1 MTAKRQMF
9 RSSMVVGIF
18 SSLGSLTGIL
28 VEISIAANLG
38 LSKASDTFYVAFT
51 VPYIMTNLISA
62 TGQFSLVP
70 FFASLEAQ
78 HPEEEIWRGFSY
90 VANMVFLGLSA
101 LALLG
106 VLTAPWLIRG
116 IAPGF
121 TTGQA
126 EVAAHLARW
135 LFIII
140 IPAGVAEIMRSF
152 LFSRHRFALPASAN
166 FFRNATVVLSVLFGF
181 HRFHYY
187 SIIFGYLAGYLL
199 QFAVLGS
206 QVFISFPVRY
216 SVSFKGSGEAFR
228 NLHGAGLTQL
238 TTAVSW
244 QGVVIVERIIASFLP
259 PGTLTALAYGMRI
272 MSTIAEVLAGSAGT
286 AALPR
291 LSMAVARKA
300 VAEVR
305 SVLRDTLEISLAL
318 VAPFMVFCLML
329 SHHIIRL
336 IFERGRF
343 THEAASLMALVFFY
357 YCLGLVPYAAVR
369 LMNFYLF
376 ARNEA
381 TAFFRLAVF
390 QYAVNIGFDLFYVG
404 VLHLGA
410 KGIPLGMLTSVILA
424 CGLAWHRNL
433 GNVRE
438 SIDRT
443 LGLFALKVAA
453 GCGLAALAIWG
464 LSVWLSVPQTGFG
477 TFVYL
482 CVTCGAGSLAYL
494 TALMVTGILSLSQWR
509 LLFERQAGS

>member
-1 MTAKRQMF
+1 MTAKRQMV

-18 SSLGSLTGIL
+18 SFLGSLTGIL

-51 VPYIMTNLISA
+51 VPYIITNLISA

-70 FFASLEAQ
+70 FFASLEAR
-78 HPEEEIWRGFSY
+78 HPEEEVWRGFSY
-90 VANMVFLGLSA
+90 VANVVFLGLSA

-106 VLTAPWLIRG
+106 ALAAPWLVRG

-126 EVAAHLARW
+126 ELAAHLARW

-152 LFSRHRFALPASAN
+152 LFSRHCFALPASAN
-166 FFRNATVVLSVLFGF
+166 FFRNATVVLGVLVGF
-181 HRFHYY
+181 RRFHYY
-187 SIIFGYLAGYLL
+187 SIIFGYLAGYLV
-199 QFAVLGS
+199 QFVVLGG
-206 QVFISFPVRY
+206 QLLISFPVRY

-228 NLHGAGLTQL
+228 HLRGAGLTQMA
-238 TTAVSW
+238 TALSW

-259 PGTLTALAYGMRI
+259 SGTLTALGYGLKI
-272 MSTIAEVLAGSAGT
+272 MSTIAEVLAGSVGT

-300 VAEVR
+300 IAEVR
-305 SVLRDTLEISLAL
+305 SVLRDTLEISMAL
-318 VAPFMVFCLML
+318 VAPSMVFCLML
-329 SHHIIRL
+329 SHNIIHL
-336 IFERGRF
+336 IFEHGRF

-357 YCLGLVPYAAVR
+357 YCLGLLPYAAVR

-381 TAFFRLAVF
+381 GAFFQLAVF
-390 QYAVNIGFDLFYVG
+390 QYALNIAFDLFYVG

-410 KGIPLGMLTSVILA
+410 KGIPLGMLTSVLFA
-424 CGLAWHRNL
+424 CGLAWWRNL

-438 SIDRT
+438 AIDRA
-443 LGLFALKVAA
+443 LGQFALKVAA
-453 GCGLAALAIWG
+453 GSSLAALAIWG
-464 LSVWLSVPQTGFG
+464 LRAWLSMPQTGLSNFI
-477 TFVYL
+477 YL
-482 CVTCGAGSLAYL
+482 CITCGTGTLIYL
-494 TALMVTGILSLSQWR
+494 LVLVASGILSPSQLR
-509 LLFERQAGS
+509 LLWQRPTEP

>member
-1 MTAKRQMF
+1 
-9 RSSMVVGIF
+9 VVGIF

-28 VEISIAANLG
+28 VEMSIAANLG

-51 VPYIMTNLISA
+51 VPYIITNLISA

-78 HPEEEIWRGFSY
+78 HSEDEVWRGFSY
-90 VANMVFLGLSA
+90 VANVVFLGLSA

-106 VLTAPWLIRG
+106 ALAAPWLIRG

-121 TTGQA
+121 TLDQA
-126 EVAAHLARW
+126 ELATHLARW

-152 LFSRHRFALPASAN
+152 LFSRHRFAVPSSAN

-181 HRFHYY
+181 RQYHYY
-187 SIIFGYLAGYLL
+187 SIIFGYLAGYLV

-206 QVFISFPVRY
+206 QLLISFPVRY
-216 SVSFKGSGEAFR
+216 SVSFRGSGEAFR
-228 NLHGAGLTQL
+228 NLRGAGLAQMA
-238 TTAVSW
+238 TALSW

-259 PGTLTALAYGMRI
+259 PGTLTALAYGIKI
-272 MSTIAEVLAGSAGT
+272 MGTIAEVLAGSAGT

-291 LSMAVARKA
+291 LSKAVAHKA

-305 SVLRDTLEISLAL
+305 SALRDTLEISLAL

-329 SHHIIRL
+329 SHNIIRL
-336 IFERGRF
+336 FFERGQF

-357 YCLGLVPYAAVR
+357 YCLGLLPFAAVR

-381 TAFFRLAVF
+381 AAFFRLAVI
-390 QYAVNIGFDLFYVG
+390 QYALNVGFDLFYVG

-410 KGIPLGMLTSVILA
+410 KGIPLGMLTAVIFS
-424 CGLAWHRNL
+424 CGLAWRWDL
-433 GNVRE
+433 GKVRDA
-438 SIDRT
+438 IDRT

-453 GCGLAALAIWG
+453 GCVLAALAIWG
-464 LSVWLSVPQTGFG
+464 LRAWLAAPQTGPGNFA
-477 TFVYL
+477 YL
-482 CVTCGAGSLAYL
+482 CATCGAGTVAYL
-494 TALMVTGILSLSQWR
+494 LVLMVSGILSLSQLR
-509 LLFERQAGS
+509 LLWHRPA

>member
-51 VPYIMTNLISA
+51 VPYIVTNLISA

-70 FFASLEAQ
+70 FFSSLEAQ
-78 HPEEEIWRGFSY
+78 HPEEEVWRGVSY

-106 VLTAPWLIRG
+106 ALGAPWLIRG

-121 TTGQA
+121 TRQQA
-126 EVAAHLARW
+126 ELAAHLARW

-181 HRFHYY
+181 RRFHYY
-187 SIIFGYLAGYLL
+187 SIIFGYLAGYLV
-199 QFAVLGS
+199 QFAVLGG
-206 QVFISFPVRY
+206 QFLISFPVRY
-216 SVSFKGSGEAFR
+216 SASFRGSGEAFR
-228 NLHGAGLTQL
+228 NLRGAGLTQMA
-238 TTAVSW
+238 TALSW

-259 PGTLTALAYGMRI
+259 PGTLTALAYGMKI

-305 SVLRDTLEISLAL
+305 NALRDTLEISLAL
-318 VAPFMVFCLML
+318 VAPSMVFCLML
-329 SHHIIRL
+329 SQNIIRL
-336 IFERGRF
+336 FFERGRF

-357 YCLGLVPYAAVR
+357 YCLGLLPYAAVR

-376 ARNEA
+376 ARNDA
-381 TAFFRLAVF
+381 AAFFRLAFF
-390 QYAVNIGFDLFYVG
+390 QYAMNIAFDLFYVG
-404 VLHLGA
+404 LLHLGA
-410 KGIPLGMLTSVILA
+410 KGIPLGMLTSVLLA
-424 CGLAWHRNL
+424 CGLAWRRDL
-433 GNVRE
+433 GKVRE
-438 SIDRT
+438 AIDRT
-443 LGLFALKVAA
+443 LGIFALKVAA
-453 GCGLAALAIWG
+453 GCSLAALAIWG
-464 LSVWLSVPQTGFG
+464 LSVWFSAPQNGLGNFI
-477 TFVYL
+477 YL
-482 CVTCGAGSLAYL
+482 CITCGAGSLAYL
-494 TALMVTGILSLSQWR
+494 LVLRVSGILSIAQLR
-509 LLFERQAGS
+509 LLFERPAGS

>member
-18 SSLGSLTGIL
+18 SFLGSFTGIL
-28 VEISIAANLG
+28 VEVSIAANLG

-51 VPYIMTNLISA
+51 VPYILTNLISA

-70 FFASLEAQ
+70 FFSSLEA
-78 HPEEEIWRGFSY
+78 HHTEAEVWRGFSY
-90 VANMVFLGLSA
+90 VANVVFLGLTA

-106 VLTAPWLIRG
+106 ALGAPWLIRG

-121 TTGQA
+121 TMEQA
-126 EVAAHLARW
+126 ELASHLARW
-135 LFIII
+135 LFVIIV
-140 IPAGVAEIMRSF
+140 PAGVAEIMRSF
-152 LFSRHRFALPASAN
+152 LFSRHRFAVPASAN

-181 HRFHYY
+181 HRFQYY
-187 SIIFGYLAGYLL
+187 SIVFGYMAGYLV
-199 QFAVLGS
+199 QFAVLGG
-206 QVFISFPVRY
+206 QLLISFPVRY
-216 SVSFKGSGEAFR
+216 SASFKGSGEAFQ
-228 NLHGAGLTQL
+228 NLRGAGLVQIA
-238 TTAVSW
+238 TALSW

-259 PGTLTALAYGMRI
+259 PGTLTALAYGFKI
-272 MSTIAEVLAGSAGT
+272 MSTISEVLAGSIGT

-300 VAEVR
+300 AAEVR

-329 SHHIIRL
+329 SYNIMRL

-357 YCLGLVPYAAVR
+357 YCLGLVPYAAIR

-381 TAFFRLAVF
+381 STFFRLAAF
-390 QYAVNIGFDLFYVG
+390 QYAVNIGFDLVYVG
-404 VLHLGA
+404 LFHMGA
-410 KGIPLGMLTSVILA
+410 KAIPLGMLTSVLMT
-424 CGLAWHRNL
+424 CGLVWLRDL
-433 GNVRE
+433 GEVRDA
-438 SIDRT
+438 IDRT
-443 LGLFALKVAA
+443 LGLFSLKVGA
-453 GCGLAALAIWG
+453 GCVLAALGIWG
-464 LSVWLSVPQTGFG
+464 LRTWLAAPQTGLG

-482 CVTCGAGSLAYL
+482 CTTCGAGSAVYL
-494 TALMVTGILSLSQWR
+494 IMLFVSGVLSLSKVR
-509 LLFERQAGS
+509 TLHRPTES

>member
-1 MTAKRQMF
+1 MTSKRQMF

-51 VPYIMTNLISA
+51 VPYIITNLISA

-70 FFASLEAQ
+70 FFSSLEAQ
-78 HPEEEIWRGFSY
+78 HPEDEVWRGFSY
-90 VANMVFLGLSA
+90 VANVVFLGLST

-106 VLTAPWLIRG
+106 ALTAPWLIRG

-121 TTGQA
+121 TMQQA
-126 EVAAHLARW
+126 ELAAHLARW

-166 FFRNATVVLSVLFGF
+166 FFRNAVVVLSILFGF
-181 HRFHYY
+181 RRFQYY
-187 SIIFGYLAGYLL
+187 SIIFGYLAGYLV
-199 QFAVLGS
+199 QFAVLGG
-206 QVFISFPVRY
+206 QLLISFPVRY
-216 SVSFKGSGEAFR
+216 SVSFRGSGEAFR
-228 NLHGAGLTQL
+228 NLHGAGLAQMA
-238 TTAVSW
+238 TALSW

-259 PGTLTALAYGMRI
+259 PGTLTALAYGMKI

-291 LSMAVARKA
+291 LSMAAARKA

-305 SVLRDTLEISLAL
+305 SALRDTLEISLAL

-329 SHHIIRL
+329 SHNITRL

-343 THEAASLMALVFFY
+343 THEAASLMAMVFFY

-376 ARNEA
+376 ACNEA
-381 TAFFRLAVF
+381 AAFFRLAAF
-390 QYAVNIGFDLFYVG
+390 QYALNIGFDLFYVG

-410 KGIPLGMLTSVILA
+410 KGIPLGLLTSVLLA
-424 CGLAWHRNL
+424 CGLAWRRDL
-433 GNVRE
+433 GNMRE
-438 SIDRT
+438 AVDRT

-464 LSVWLSVPQTGFG
+464 LHSWLAAPQTGPGNFI
-477 TFVYL
+477 YL
-482 CVTCGAGSLAYL
+482 CITCGAGSLAYL
-494 TALMVTGILSLSQWR
+494 LVLRVTGILSLSQVK
-509 LLFERQAGS
+509 LLFERPAGS